1 LALIS
6 AATLAV
12 GFANQA
18 FVGFPKG
25 YDAYGHMS
33 KVKFLVD
40 NFPNVDWNYEWY
52 SGQFFSE
59 GSFPPLFHYVA
70 GAAVRWFGLS
80 PGDALIGIAALSF
93 VTIGGALY
101 GVVRVAGGSR
111 VAGLIAALT

>member
-1 LALIS
+1 MALIS

-40 NFPNVDWNYEWY
+40 NFPDVDWNYEWY

-70 GAAVRWFGLS
+70 GAAITRDLRVRSLRAWWSRWRRLS
-80 PGDALIGIAALSF
+80 AR
-93 VTIGGALY
+93 TCW
-101 GVVRVAGGSR
+101 
-111 VAGLIAALT
+111 